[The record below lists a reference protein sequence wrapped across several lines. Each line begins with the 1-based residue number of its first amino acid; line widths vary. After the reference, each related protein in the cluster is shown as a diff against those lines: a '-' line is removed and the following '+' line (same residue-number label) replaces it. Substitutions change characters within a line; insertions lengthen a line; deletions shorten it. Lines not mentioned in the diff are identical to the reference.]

1 MLEISPN
8 ALAAL
13 GAQQDEAFTV
23 KLAKFL
29 HESIPAIST
38 EAPHDVIAVV
48 RLLIARARHYGLKSE
63 QSLASFAIA
72 AAYLGPDFDT
82 AFPPVEAVMMARDMT
97 EQQKI
102 VWLEGW
108 STQLFEELEA

>member
-1 MLEISPN
+1 MLEISPK

-13 GAQQDEAFTV
+13 GAQQDEAFTI

-29 HESIPAIST
+29 HETIPAIST
-38 EAPHDVIAVV
+38 EAPHDVIAQV
-48 RLLIARARHYGLKSE
+48 RILMANARRYGLKSE

-72 AAYLGPDFDT
+72 AAYLGPDFDI
-82 AFPPVEAVMMARDMT
+82 AFPPVEAVMNASDMT
-97 EQQKI
+97 EQQKV

-108 STQLFEELEA
+108 LTQLFEELEG